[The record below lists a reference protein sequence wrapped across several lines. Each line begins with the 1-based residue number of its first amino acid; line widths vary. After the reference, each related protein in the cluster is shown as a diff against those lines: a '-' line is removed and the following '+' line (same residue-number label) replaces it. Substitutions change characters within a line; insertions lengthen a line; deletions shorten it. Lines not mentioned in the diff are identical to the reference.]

1 MNTRSLVMVIGSGT
15 MGRGIAEVALSHGF
29 RVHLVDP
36 VASQRPL
43 AQAAI
48 ARGIERA
55 VAKGLL
61 SATATQD
68 WSDRL
73 SLGPDWHDHD
83 PAWVIEAIPETLELK
98 GALFRRLDQEF
109 GESVWLASN
118 TSSIALT
125 AIQGHAARYP
135 HRVGGLHFFNPVPRM
150 ALVEVIA
157 GTATTP
163 AFVAAA
169 HTLMQQWGKE
179 PVTVPDVPGFLVN
192 RVARPYYLESLRMV
206 EEGVVDF
213 AACDQIFEG
222 AGFPMGPFR
231 LMDLVGIDVNFAVSQ
246 SVFEQTFYDPRY
258 RPHALQQNKIWLG
271 HLGRKSKRGF
281 YAYD

>member
-1 MNTRSLVMVIGSGT
+1 MSADNLIIVIGSGT
-15 MGRGIAEVALSHGF
+15 MGRGIAQVALSHGF
-29 RVHLVDP
+29 RVHLVDS
-36 VASQRPL
+36 VKSQREL
-43 AQAAI
+43 AQTAI
-48 ARGIERA
+48 SQGIERA
-55 VAKGLL
+55 LKKGQV
-61 SATATQD
+61 TAEGTFN

-73 SLGPDWHDHD
+73 TVGPDWHSLD
-83 PAWVIEAIPETLELK
+83 PSWVIEAIPESKDLK
-98 GALFRRLDQEF
+98 GQIFTQLDQEF

-125 AIQGHAARYP
+125 AIQGMAERFP

-157 GTATTP
+157 GMATAP
-163 AFVAAA
+163 GFVSAA
-169 HTLMQQWGKE
+169 HELVTQWEKE

-213 AACDQIFEG
+213 VDCDRIFEG

-231 LMDLVGIDVNFAVSQ
+231 LMDLVGIDVNFSVSQ

-258 RPHALQQNKIWLG
+258 RPHTLQRNKIWLG

-281 YAYD
+281 YSYE

>member
-1 MNTRSLVMVIGSGT
+1 
-15 MGRGIAEVALSHGF
+15 MGRGIAQVALSHGF

-36 VASQRPL
+36 VESQREF
-43 AQAAI
+43 AQQAI
-48 ARGIERA
+48 SHGIGRALEKGQVPAEGTLGWPER
-55 VAKGLL
+55 L
-61 SATATQD
+61 TM
-68 WSDRL
+68 
-73 SLGPDWHDHD
+73 GPDWHDRD
-83 PAWVIEAIPETLELK
+83 PAWVIEAIPESLDLK
-98 GALFRRLDQEF
+98 GPLFTQLDQEF

-125 AIQGHAARYP
+125 AIQGMARRFP

-157 GTATTP
+157 GMATAP
-163 AFVAAA
+163 DFVTAA
-169 HTLMQQWGKE
+169 HALVKQWGKE
-179 PVTVPDVPGFLVN
+179 PVTVPDRPGFLVN

-206 EEGVVDF
+206 EEGVTDF
-213 AACDQIFEG
+213 VACDQVFEG

-231 LMDLVGIDVNFAVSQ
+231 LMDLVGIDVNFSVSQ

-281 YAYD
+281 YAYE